1 MPDDRPLILITND
14 DGIDSPGLI
23 AVASAVAD
31 LGDLLIA
38 APATQQ
44 TGMGRSSP
52 AVVNGIVVQSTLE
65 INGQAVPA
73 YAVPGS
79 PAQAVMY
86 AVIGLRQKR
95 RPVLA
100 ISGINY
106 GENLG
111 TVTSGSGTVGAA
123 LEAATYGI
131 PGLAISVETPKSFHF
146 EVNANAGVDMRVA
159 ARAAR
164 YFAQACLGRELPFDV
179 DVLKIDV
186 PAEATPSTPWRL
198 TRQSR
203 QSYYR
208 NYPVGEL
215 PLPELGHFDYDVSI
229 DWHGLE
235 PGSDIKALVQ
245 DRVIAV
251 TPLSVDLT
259 SRTDFATLD
268 RLLRQAELT

>member
-1 MPDDRPLILITND
+1 MTNQRPLILITND
-14 DGIDSPGLI
+14 DGVESAGLL
-23 AVASAVAD
+23 AAADAVAD
-31 LGDLLIA
+31 LGDLLIV

-52 AVVNGIVVQSTLE
+52 AVVNGVVVQTSRK
-65 INGQAVPA
+65 IAGQDVPA

-86 AVIGLRQKR
+86 AVLVLGRER
-95 RPVLA
+95 RPALA

-131 PGLAISVETPKSFHF
+131 PSLAVSLETSKSYHWQ
-146 EVNANAGVDMRVA
+146 ANGSLDWSVA
-159 ARAAR
+159 ARMTR
-164 YFAQACLGRELPFDV
+164 YFAEACLTQPLPFDV

-186 PAEATPSTPWRL
+186 PAGATPETPWRV

-203 QSYYR
+203 QSYYES
-208 NYPVGEL
+208 YPISQS

-229 DWHGLE
+229 DLARLE
-235 PGSDIKALVQ
+235 ADSDIAAFVK
-245 DRVIAV
+245 DHVIAV
-251 TPLSVDLT
+251 TPLSIDLT
-259 SRTDFATLD
+259 SRTSFAALD
-268 RLLRQAELT
+268 DLLRYPPA

>member
-1 MPDDRPLILITND
+1 MADHRPLILITND
-14 DGIDSPGLI
+14 DGIESPGLL
-23 AVASAVAD
+23 AVADAVAD

-52 AVVNGIVVQSTLE
+52 VVVNGVVVQSSLKVA
-65 INGQAVPA
+65 GRDVPV
-73 YAVPGS
+73 YAIPGS

-86 AVIGLRQKR
+86 AVLVLGRKR
-95 RPVLA
+95 RPGLA
-100 ISGINY
+100 ISGINF

-131 PGLAISVETPKSFHF
+131 PSLAVSRETSKSYHWQ
-146 EVNANAGVDMRVA
+146 ANGTLDWSAA
-159 ARAAR
+159 ARVTR
-164 YFAQACLGRELPFDV
+164 YFAEVCLSRPLPFDV

-186 PAEATPSTPWRL
+186 PAGATPATPWRV

-203 QSYYR
+203 QSYYAS
-208 NYPVGEL
+208 YPVSQS

-229 DWHGLE
+229 DWARLE
-235 PGSDIKALVQ
+235 ADSDITAFVKGHA
-245 DRVIAV
+245 IAV

-259 SRTDFATLD
+259 SRTDFAVLD
-268 RLLRQAELT
+268 NLLRQPPT

>member
-1 MPDDRPLILITND
+1 MPNDRPLILITND
-14 DGIDSPGLI
+14 DGIQSPGLI

-52 AVVNGIVVQSTLE
+52 AVVNGVVARSTLE
-65 INGQAVPA
+65 AAGWSVPA

-86 AVIGLRQKR
+86 AVTVLGQQR
-95 RPVLA
+95 RPDLA

-131 PGLAISVETPKSFHF
+131 PALAVSLETNKSLHF
-146 EVNANAGVDMRVA
+146 KGNASLDWGVA
-159 ARAAR
+159 ARATR
-164 YFAQACLGRELPFDV
+164 YFTQVCLARALPFDV

-186 PAEATPSTPWRL
+186 PADATPSTPWRL

-208 NYPVGEL
+208 NYPVGEQ

-229 DWHGLE
+229 DWQALE
-235 PGSDIKALVQ
+235 PVSDIAAFVQ
-245 DRVIAV
+245 DHLITV

-259 SRTDFATLD
+259 SRTDFAALD
-268 RLLRQAELT
+268 RLLRQRGG